1 MEVYYKVYYVEFT
14 QSNGTT
20 EEHRL
25 QPIVAQSEAKALE
38 YAKEVLEKE
47 ILEVGGTYKI
57 LGIKYIEDQEKC
69 L

>member
-1 MEVYYKVYYVEFT
+1 MEVYYKVYYVEFI

-20 EEHRL
+20 EEHGL
-25 QPIVAQSEAKALE
+25 QPIVASSEAKALE

-57 LGIKYIEDQEKC
+57 LGIKYIED
-69 L
+69 